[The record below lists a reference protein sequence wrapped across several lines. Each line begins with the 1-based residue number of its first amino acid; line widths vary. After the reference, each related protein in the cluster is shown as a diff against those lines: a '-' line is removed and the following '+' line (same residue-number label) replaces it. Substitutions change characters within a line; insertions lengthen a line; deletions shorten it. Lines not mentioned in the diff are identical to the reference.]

1 MPASSR
7 GASFYGI
14 LGAVSNVVN
23 RRRDRTASRRS
34 AAQCPSYGDNRR
46 YNEPD
51 GHKGYEAGHDGHGDE
66 NWAEVD
72 HCEHA
77 ELPIGQ
83 GMLGII
89 RPEPGLNV
97 ACGLEASRDASTAIG
112 GERRQM

>member
-23 RRRDRTASRRS
+23 RRRDRTASRYS
-34 AAQCPSYGDNRR
+34 AAQCSSYGDNRR
-46 YNEPD
+46 DNEPD
-51 GHKGYEAGHDGHGDE
+51 GHEGHEAGHHGHGDE
-66 NWAEVD
+66 NWAEID

-77 ELPIGQ
+77 ELPFR
-83 GMLGII
+83 MLRII
-89 RPEPGLNV
+89 RPGPGLNV